1 MNFLENLFLFIDFAL
16 SLIFSNFFII
26 IIALFI
32 IFLHIFLFLIRDRSY
47 IKPINNIKRINITF
61 NDLKQKP
68 IVNIIV
74 PAWKEGEILK
84 KSLLSIKN
92 LTYPNIKVIVNAGG
106 SKETEM
112 IADSFIE
119 YNNFII
125 IRQKKGKGKNAAIND
140 ALNYVSEGLIYII
153 DVGTLLSDDIIIS
166 MVYHITSQK
175 YDVLVGGFFPHYS
188 LLKSDLVKYLF
199 LNRNSE
205 FRKKFRPNVMD
216 DCVGA
221 NLCFSNKVLKE
232 IGKIP
237 EGVLGDDNRAIG
249 NLFKTK
255 NFRYKQL
262 LEKRA
267 ETFNYP
273 SKIMESIK
281 QNIRWIDNSLST
293 MFRSKKIISILK
305 FILLSVIS
313 IYILIFPFL
322 IFVNIYL
329 FLFGL
334 FFFISQYLSRI
345 RKCIFYKMTK
355 NNDQKVNLSFI
366 FFIKLIFYTFLDVL
380 IRIVAFCEVFFFK
393 KQYKKRKNLI

>member
-1 MNFLENLFLFIDFAL
+1 MDFLKDLLLFIDL
-16 SLIFSNFFII
+16 TLNLIFSNFFII
-26 IIALFI
+26 AFALFV
-32 IFLHIFLFLIRDRSY
+32 IFLHLFLFLIRDRSY
-47 IKPINNIKRINITF
+47 IKPINNIKRIDITL

-68 IVNIIV
+68 LVNIIV

-175 YDVLVGGFFPHYS
+175 YDVLVGGFFPHYT

-199 LNRNSE
+199 LNRNTE

-216 DCVGA
+216 AAGA
-221 NLCFSNKVLKE
+221 NLCFSIDVLKE
-232 IGKIP
+232 FGKIP
-237 EGVLGDDNRAIG
+237 EGVLDDDNAVIG
-249 NLFKTK
+249 ALFKTK
-255 NFRYKQL
+255 NYRFKKL
-262 LEKRA
+262 LEKKA

-281 QNIRWIDNSLST
+281 QNIRWIDNSLSS
-293 MFRSKKIISILK
+293 MFRSKKIKYILK
-305 FILLSVIS
+305 FILLLVIS
-313 IYILIFPFL
+313 IYILISPFL

-329 FLFGL
+329 PLFGL
-334 FFFISQYLSRI
+334 FLFISQYLSRI
-345 RKCIFYKMTK
+345 RKIIFYKMTAY
-355 NNDQKVNLSFI
+355 NDQKVNLSFI
-366 FFIKLIFYTFLDVL
+366 FYIKLIFYTFLDVL

>member
-1 MNFLENLFLFIDFAL
+1 MSFLTDFLLFIDL
-16 SLIFSNFFII
+16 TLNLIFSNR
-26 IIALFI
+26 FI
-32 IFLHIFLFLIRDRSY
+32 IFLAFFVILWHILLFLIRDRSY
-47 IKPINNIKRINITF
+47 IKPLNNIKRIDITL

-84 KSLLSIKN
+84 KSLSAIKN

-106 SKETEM
+106 SKETEI

-166 MVYHITSQK
+166 MVYNIIYQK

-188 LLKSDLVKYLF
+188 LLKSDLVIYLF
-199 LNRNSE
+199 LNRNSQ
-205 FRKKFRPNVMD
+205 FRNKFKPNVMD
-216 DCVGA
+216 VVGA
-221 NLCFSNKVLKE
+221 NFCFSNNVLKE

-237 EGVLGDDNRAIG
+237 EGMLGDDNRAIG
-249 NLFKTK
+249 SLFKTK
-255 NFRYKQL
+255 NFRLKHL
-262 LEKRA
+262 IENRA

-273 SKIMESIK
+273 STIMESIK
-281 QNIRWIDNSLST
+281 QNIRWIENSLST

-305 FILLSVIS
+305 FILLLVIS
-313 IYILIFPFL
+313 IYILISPFL

-329 FLFGL
+329 SIFGL

-345 RKCIFYKMTK
+345 RKCIFYKMTA
-355 NNDQKVNLSFI
+355 NNEQKVNLSFV
-366 FFIKLIFYTFLDVL
+366 FFLKLIFYTYLDVL
-380 IRIVAFCEVFFFK
+380 IRIVAFCEVIFFK
-393 KQYKKRKNLI
+393 KKYKKRKNLI